1 MNLEYFTNKY
11 QLTKLEKNLLSYLY
25 KNANSLKKIGI
36 RTVAKENFTSTT
48 SIYKLCKKL
57 GFEGYSDLIYHI
69 SYSST
74 ISDKQDNNI
83 ELNINSFN
91 ILKNNKED
99 IIKLFN
105 KYKDKQIILVGSG
118 LSQIICNYM
127 NEKLLL
133 KGFKSISNLHMQF
146 LSDKYSEEN
155 LIIAISHSGENL
167 RMIEILEKANKN
179 GIEIISFVGKDN
191 SRIIDLS
198 TIPLIID
205 SQKNNINMMNSID
218 TFFPELLFIFEYIVS
233 YI

>member
-25 KNANSLKKIGI
+25 KNTNSLKKIGI

-74 ISDKQDNNI
+74 MSDKQDNNI

-91 ILKNNKED
+91 VLKNNKED

-118 LSQIICNYM
+118 LSQIMCNYM

-205 SQKNNINMMNSID
+205 SQKNNINMINSID

>member
-1 MNLEYFTNKY
+1 MSLEYFTNKY

-69 SYSST
+69 SYSVAVN
-74 ISDKQDNNI
+74 DRQDNEI
-83 ELNINSFN
+83 ELNINSFD
-91 ILKNNKED
+91 ILKRNKEKV
-99 IIKLFN
+99 IKLFN
-105 KYKDKQIILVGSG
+105 KYRDKQIILVGSG

-205 SQKNNINMMNSID
+205 SQKNNINMINSID

>member
-25 KNANSLKKIGI
+25 KNTNSLKKIGI

-74 ISDKQDNNI
+74 MSDKQDNNI

-91 ILKNNKED
+91 VLKNNKED

-118 LSQIICNYM
+118 LSQIMCNYM

-146 LSDKYSEEN
+146 LSNKYSEEN

>member
-25 KNANSLKKIGI
+25 KNADSLKKIGI

-69 SYSST
+69 SYSVAVN
-74 ISDKQDNNI
+74 DRQDNEI
-83 ELNINSFN
+83 ELNINSFDT
-91 ILKNNKED
+91 LKRNKEKV
-99 IIKLFN
+99 IKLFN
-105 KYKDKQIILVGSG
+105 KYRDKQIILVGSG

-198 TIPLIID
+198 TISLIID
-205 SQKNNINMMNSID
+205 SQKNNINMINSID

>member
-25 KNANSLKKIGI
+25 KNTNSLKKIGI

-74 ISDKQDNNI
+74 MSDKQDNNI

-91 ILKNNKED
+91 VLKNNKED

-118 LSQIICNYM
+118 LSQIMCNYM

-146 LSDKYSEEN
+146 LSNKYSEEN

-167 RMIEILEKANKN
+167 RMIEILEKANKS

>member
-74 ISDKQDNNI
+74 MSDKQDNNI

-191 SRIIDLS
+191 SKIIDLS

>member
-74 ISDKQDNNI
+74 MSDKQDNNI

>member
-25 KNANSLKKIGI
+25 KNTNSLKKIGI

-74 ISDKQDNNI
+74 MSDKQDNNI

-91 ILKNNKED
+91 VLKNNKED

-118 LSQIICNYM
+118 LSQIMCNYM